1 MNANNDKLQAAP
13 LEETE
18 SYYQL
23 PPQDLGATDY
33 VWLVENHIRG
43 SDNQLLSEKYILGK
57 WHIQPDLQNRK
68 QQLIQLELSTV
79 PDGQFCSY

>member
-1 MNANNDKLQAAP
+1 MGCFYNKKYWEASIEIFCLEMNADNDKLSAAP

-43 SDNQLLSEKYILGK
+43 SDNQLLSEKYILEK
-57 WHIQPDLQNRK
+57 
-68 QQLIQLELSTV
+68 
-79 PDGQFCSY
+79 